1 MLLINGK
8 SELLTCIRYSVV
20 LIGQISNYQSVMCFQ
35 GSLWV
40 LEPEKVPKVC
50 NERLSVGGPK
60 EMKDKKNIVEVFPAK
75 KMAKIKGPSLC
86 LSGPDGSQ
94 ATIKLLNCT
103 VLAVSASSMPSRK
116 WLVLAN

>member
-1 MLLINGK
+1 
-8 SELLTCIRYSVV
+8 
-20 LIGQISNYQSVMCFQ
+20 MCFQ
-35 GSLWV
+35 GSLWI
-40 LEPEKVPKVC
+40 LEPEKVPKVS

-75 KMAKIKGPSLC
+75 KMAKIKGHSLC

-94 ATIKLLNCT
+94 ATIELLNCT